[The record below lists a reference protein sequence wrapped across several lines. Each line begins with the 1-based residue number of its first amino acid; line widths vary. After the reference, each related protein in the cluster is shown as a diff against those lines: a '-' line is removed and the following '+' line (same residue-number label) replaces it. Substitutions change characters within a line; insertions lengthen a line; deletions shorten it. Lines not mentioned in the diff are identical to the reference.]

1 MAFQAGKDVYG
12 EKPLSYNVKEG
23 QMMLRELH
31 KNNRIFQ
38 LGTQIHATDN
48 YHRVAEIIQAGT
60 IGKIHTVRLWKD
72 GVPPVLKSSGIQR
85 PPSHFNYDFWLG
97 PAPQTPY
104 IPERTHLTYRYFLDY
119 SGGVYADFWCHIADI
134 AWWAVGPK
142 GLRTIEARGTIAE
155 GMADTPG
162 EINIDYE
169 FDNLRMHW
177 TTKPPDVP
185 GAAERNIGAYFEGD
199 KGTLICDYETREL
212 TINGEKVTDVPGVAQ
227 TIPRSPGHQQ
237 NFVDAV
243 KSRTQPESNLE
254 YARDMTLPMHL
265 GLISWRLGR
274 KLQWDAAREKFIGD
288 SEANKLLTRKA
299 RKKWRLVQ

>member
-1 MAFQAGKDVYG
+1 
-12 EKPLSYNVKEG
+12 
-23 QMMLRELH
+23 
-31 KNNRIFQ
+31 
-38 LGTQIHATDN
+38 
-48 YHRVAEIIQAGT
+48 
-60 IGKIHTVRLWKD
+60 
-72 GVPPVLKSSGIQR
+72 
-85 PPSHFNYDFWLG
+85 
-97 PAPQTPY
+97 
-104 IPERTHLTYRYFLDY
+104 
-119 SGGVYADFWCHIADI
+119 
-134 AWWAVGPK
+134 
-142 GLRTIEARGTIAE
+142 
-155 GMADTPG
+155 MADTPG

-265 GLISWRLGR
+265 GLISWRIGR

-299 RKKWRLVQ
+299 RKKWRLIQ